1 MNQICF
7 NNLSALPLCTSD
19 AEIEDRMEKYIL
31 TLKSAGLHGIKKV
44 RYAGDL
50 TSVRLSNG
58 YSVQDYCNT
67 RMKDNGAILVLSM
80 ATKPQVPEEDD
91 KVLQNYLEI
100 QTNVIQEDNPVEAD
114 GFNAAFCMGTYCIGF
129 ASDAFWT
136 RLQYQ
141 INVSSNGETE
151 QHVWYCV
158 SLPEHYDNEDFHEW
172 IEQRLPLDLQTSVL
186 SPDKKPISL
195 RDDHGKDKLMK
206 HARILMNSPY
216 VEGVLTSLPFNSFTK
231 NYLDKQ
237 SDFAHGLIDVV
248 LFWEDKGYCMRVK
261 TTGRN
266 IRETIAIAEILSKRY
281 GRSK

>member
-7 NNLSALPLCTSD
+7 NNLSALPLCTND

-67 RMKDNGAILVLSM
+67 RMKENGAILILSM

-100 QTNVIQEDNPVEAD
+100 QTNVIREDNPVEAD

-151 QHVWYCV
+151 QHVWCCV
-158 SLPEHYDNEDFHEW
+158 SLPEHYDNEDFQEW
-172 IEQRLPLDLQTSVL
+172 IELRLPLDLQTSVL

>member
-1 MNQICF
+1 MF
-7 NNLSALPLCTSD
+7 PLCTSN
-19 AEIEDRMEKYIL
+19 AEIEDRMDKYIL

-50 TSVRLSNG
+50 TSVRLSDE

-67 RMKDNGAILVLSM
+67 RMKENGAILVLSM
-80 ATKPQVPEEDD
+80 ATKPQVPEDDDNVLED
-91 KVLQNYLEI
+91 YLET
-100 QTNVIQEDNPVEAD
+100 QTSVLGDDESVQAD
-114 GFNAAFCMGTYCIGF
+114 SFNAAFCMGTYCIGF

-136 RLQYQ
+136 KLQYQ
-141 INVSSNGETE
+141 IKVSNNGSDE
-151 QHVWYCV
+151 QYVWYCV
-158 SLPEHYDNEDFHEW
+158 SVPEHYDNADFQEW
-172 IEQRLPLDLQTSVL
+172 IEQRLPLDLQTSKL

-195 RDDHGKDKLMK
+195 RKDHGKDKLME
-206 HARILMNSPY
+206 HARNLLNSPY
-216 VEGVLTSLPFNSFTK
+216 VESVLTSLPFNSFTK
-231 NYLDKQ
+231 AYIDKQ

>member
-1 MNQICF
+1 MF
-7 NNLSALPLCTSD
+7 PLCTTE
-19 AEIEDRMEKYIL
+19 AEIKDRMDKYIL

-50 TSVRLSNG
+50 TSVRLSDE

-67 RMKDNGAILVLSM
+67 RMKENGAQLVISM

-91 KVLQNYLEI
+91 NVLENYLET
-100 QTNVIQEDNPVEAD
+100 QTSVLRDDEPVEAD

-129 ASDAFWT
+129 VSDAFWSK
-136 RLQYQ
+136 LQYQ
-141 INVSSNGETE
+141 IKVSSNGSDE

-158 SLPEHYDNEDFHEW
+158 SVPEHYDNSDFLEW
-172 IEQRLPLDLQTSVL
+172 MEQRLPLDLQTSVL

-195 RDDHGKDKLMK
+195 RDDHGKDKLMD
-206 HARILMNSPY
+206 HARNLMKSPY
-216 VEGVLTSLPFNSFTK
+216 VEGVLTSLPFSSFTK
-231 NYLDKQ
+231 TYIEKQ

-281 GRSK
+281 GRGK

>member
-1 MNQICF
+1 MF
-7 NNLSALPLCTSD
+7 PLCTSD
-19 AEIEDRMEKYIL
+19 AEIEDRMEKYIP

-50 TSVRLSNG
+50 TSVRLSEE

-67 RMKDNGAILVLSM
+67 HMKENGAILVLSM
-80 ATKPQVPEEDD
+80 ATKPQVPEGDD
-91 KVLQNYLEI
+91 NVLENYLET
-100 QTNVIQEDNPVEAD
+100 QTSVNRDDVLVEAD

-129 ASDAFWT
+129 ASDAFWSK
-136 RLQYQ
+136 LQYQ
-141 INVSSNGETE
+141 IKVSNNGSDE

-158 SLPEHYDNEDFHEW
+158 SVPEHYDNGEFQEW
-172 IEQRLPLDLQTSVL
+172 IEQRLPLELQTTAL

-195 RDDHGKDKLMK
+195 RDDHGKDKLME
-206 HARILMNSPY
+206 HARNLMNSSY
-216 VEGVLTSLPFNSFTK
+216 VEGVLTSLPFSSFTK
-231 NYLDKQ
+231 TYINKQ

-266 IRETIAIAEILSKRY
+266 IRETIAIAEILTKKY
-281 GRSK
+281 GRGK

>member
-114 GFNAAFCMGTYCIGF
+114 GFNAAF
-129 ASDAFWT
+129 
-136 RLQYQ
+136 L
-141 INVSSNGETE
+141 
-151 QHVWYCV
+151 
-158 SLPEHYDNEDFHEW
+158 
-172 IEQRLPLDLQTSVL
+172 LDTSV
-186 SPDKKPISL
+186 SK
-195 RDDHGKDKLMK
+195 
-206 HARILMNSPY
+206 
-216 VEGVLTSLPFNSFTK
+216 LTS
-231 NYLDKQ
+231 
-237 SDFAHGLIDVV
+237 
-248 LFWEDKGYCMRVK
+248 
-261 TTGRN
+261 
-266 IRETIAIAEILSKRY
+266 
-281 GRSK
+281 